1 MPCYQCIW
9 METAGGIAH
18 CPRTGRTIGLYS
30 IPCPEFAPYIFN
42 SGTCAKKSGISTGKF
57 AQCNRGA
64 STPKNCTLA
73 HVGGTSTPGVAHY
86 QGGGNDRTGP

>member
-1 MPCYQCIW
+1 MPCYQCIF

-18 CPRTGRTIGLYS
+18 CTQTARTIGLYS
-30 IPCPEFAPYIFN
+30 VPCKKFRPIVFN
-42 SGTCAKKSGISTGKF
+42 TGTSAKKSGISTGKF

-73 HVGGTSTPGVAHY
+73 HVGGTSTPRSCTLP
-86 QGGGNDRTGP
+86 GGRE

>member
-30 IPCPEFAPYIFN
+30 LPCPEFAPYLFN
-42 SGTCAKKSGISTGKF
+42 TRTVGDKRGISTGKIGLSEKL
-57 AQCNRGA
+57 ARQ
-64 STPKNCTLA
+64 SKNCTKTPYRAWDVEQSRTLP
-73 HVGGTSTPGVAHY
+73 GGKA
-86 QGGGNDRTGP
+86 